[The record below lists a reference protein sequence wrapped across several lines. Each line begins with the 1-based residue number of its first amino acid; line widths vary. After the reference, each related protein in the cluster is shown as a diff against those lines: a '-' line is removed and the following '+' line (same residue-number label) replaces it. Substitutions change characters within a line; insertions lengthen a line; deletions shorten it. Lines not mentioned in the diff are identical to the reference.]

1 MDEIGRLD
9 SHSLRQGLPGK
20 PGGEPP
26 VMESKLGR
34 GTLPRERFALLC
46 FRVEV
51 LLLRFLLLACWLC
64 VFCVSVE
71 MDDDVAA
78 ASEQVQKLWA
88 DATQAAQKQLQAIVA
103 CESTRDAAALPRMN
117 ALVQDRMAT
126 LRSLMLRLELIA
138 QQYPTYVCC
147 CFYYSSELTRKK
159 KKKPQIRVWCRYF
172 LARNILRSWKG
183 N

>member
-1 MDEIGRLD
+1 
-9 SHSLRQGLPGK
+9 
-20 PGGEPP
+20 
-26 VMESKLGR
+26 MESKLGR
-34 GTLPRERFALLC
+34 GILTRERFALLLSC
-46 FRVEV
+46 FRVE
-51 LLLRFLLLACWLC
+51 LLLRRFLLLACWLC

-147 CFYYSSELTRKK
+147 CFCDSSE
-159 KKKPQIRVWCRYF
+159 Y
-172 LARNILRSWKG
+172 
-183 N
+183 

>member
-1 MDEIGRLD
+1 
-9 SHSLRQGLPGK
+9 
-20 PGGEPP
+20 
-26 VMESKLGR
+26 
-34 GTLPRERFALLC
+34 LLFC
-46 FRVEV
+46 SSASEWSFFFFFF
-51 LLLRFLLLACWLC
+51 LLLLLACWLC

-147 CFYYSSELTRKK
+147 CCFYYSSELTQKRKK
-159 KKKPQIRVWCRYF
+159 KPRLGFGVDISLLGTSYEVERKLSFLNLIRDFHLSR
-172 LARNILRSWKG
+172 WK
-183 N
+183 